1 VPALTGFLL
10 GFAVAA
16 TPGPIFFLCLRRTL
30 ASGWRAGVVSG
41 LGVATA
47 DAVYATLAAFGV
59 VAVSAALLGQ
69 QRWLTLVGGL
79 ALIGLGIR
87 NLLAR
92 RSGGASE
99 QRVPDPQLSRGR
111 ELGTYLS
118 MLGLTL
124 ANPATILSFAA
135 IFTSLGLRPGGGLR
149 PAALVAGVLA
159 GSAAWWLLLACG
171 VALVRR
177 RLSLSVVRWI
187 SAASAGALL
196 AFGTAAVYRAL

>member
-1 VPALTGFLL
+1 MPALTGFLL

-41 LGVATA
+41 LEVATA
-47 DAVYATLAAFGV
+47 DAIYATLAGFGV
-59 VAVSAALLGQ
+59 AAVSAALLGQ

-99 QRVPDPQLSRGR
+99 QHVPDHPLSR
-111 ELGTYLS
+111 
-118 MLGLTL
+118 
-124 ANPATILSFAA
+124 
-135 IFTSLGLRPGGGLR
+135 
-149 PAALVAGVLA
+149 
-159 GSAAWWLLLACG
+159 
-171 VALVRR
+171 
-177 RLSLSVVRWI
+177 
-187 SAASAGALL
+187 
-196 AFGTAAVYRAL
+196 